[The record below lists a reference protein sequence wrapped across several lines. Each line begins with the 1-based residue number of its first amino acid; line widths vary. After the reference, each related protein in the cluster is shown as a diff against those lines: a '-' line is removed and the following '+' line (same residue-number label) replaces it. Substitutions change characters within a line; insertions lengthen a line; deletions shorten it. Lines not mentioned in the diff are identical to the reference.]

1 MTEFVAEASQAR
13 FELTTYSLGG
23 CRRVNG
29 YYSDLSNVELTVSV
43 SVDMDAFI
51 PTYSARGDNSHGG
64 CPKYFYACHFIR
76 LFAQT
81 QGKIRGIVEIVI
93 RGDFMRE
100 IIVKNRLKS
109 YRHRLELNQTEM
121 ANYLGI
127 NRDQYNRYERNQ
139 RQPTLAVALK
149 ISAKLGVTVDEIFY
163 IADEAENV

>member
-81 QGKIRGIVEIVI
+81 QGKIRYNDERFPHVLLIAEQRYGLGEYPF
-93 RGDFMRE
+93 RLFQTKSFSEFMQS
-100 IIVKNRLKS
+100 L
-109 YRHRLELNQTEM
+109 
-121 ANYLGI
+121 
-127 NRDQYNRYERNQ
+127 Q
-139 RQPTLAVALK
+139 RRKPKT
-149 ISAKLGVTVDEIFY
+149 G
-163 IADEAENV
+163 